1 MNAVLV
7 VGCVF
12 YAFPILNTLVPQV
25 GHMPWV
31 AGLPFFMTMDLG
43 FLISTLVLH
52 FMQYAS
58 MPVLLSLWSV
68 RSKVPDKLRG
78 VNEGH
83 WVPG

>member
-1 MNAVLV
+1 M
-7 VGCVF
+7 
-12 YAFPILNTLVPQV
+12 
-25 GHMPWV
+25 

-68 RSKVPDKLRG
+68 RSKVADKPRG

-83 WVPG
+83 CVPGCQNVGLCTLPGRVWMAGERPGTRAEQG